1 MNPYKAAEKKWKGFK
16 VVGDD
21 CWEER
26 LREWSSALIDLAASG
41 ENGARQ
47 VDTIEISPGRSRPIY
62 AFGGHDDTDKTHDG
76 FFLIPDALDHDTQ
89 RFLATKCLT
98 EYAEPPHTTNLHQ
111 LNQQVENIWQKSQDS
126 SAGDSKA
133 KDPMQSLHWA
143 ALGYHYDWTTR
154 TYPAHVGSRIPDEL
168 QALGTKFAHAVGLDL
183 TSEAALVNYYK
194 PSSTMGGHQDNVEVT
209 FDHPVISVSL
219 GCSAIFLKGGLSKD
233 IAPLELLVRSGDV
246 VIMGGESRLCFH
258 GVAKILPVRH
268 LDAFPLEKDGD
279 AAESAIAK
287 YVRVNRLN
295 INVRQVFPATPSSV
309 TKRQKVNDGD

>member
-219 GCSAIFLKGGLSKD
+219 GCSAIFLKG
-233 IAPLELLVRSGDV
+233 
-246 VIMGGESRLCFH
+246 
-258 GVAKILPVRH
+258 VAKILPVRH

>member
-26 LREWSSALIDLAASG
+26 LREWSSALIDLAESG

-62 AFGGHDDTDKTHDG
+62 AFGGHDDSDKTHDG

-168 QALGTKFAHAVGLDL
+168 QALGTKFAHAVGFDL

-219 GCSAIFLKGGLSKD
+219 GCSAIFLKG
-233 IAPLELLVRSGDV
+233 
-246 VIMGGESRLCFH
+246 
-258 GVAKILPVRH
+258 VAKILPVRH

-295 INVRQVFPATPSSV
+295 INVRQVFPTTPSSV